1 MVPNEMALSRVLGMD
16 ALCSGFERQLSRGL
30 APTLI
35 DRAGFCAVGW
45 ASLLGAGAGG
55 LSRFASGASSMQR
68 GGLAFSLSGSH
79 SRCGATSVIPRHIAC
94 RSSGTDCLAS
104 SLSSSLW
111 LELHRI
117 EL

>member
-1 MVPNEMALSRVLGMD
+1 MVPNKMALLRVLGMD
-16 ALCSGFERQLSRGL
+16 ALCSGFERRLSQGL
-30 APTLI
+30 APMLI
-35 DRAGFCAVGW
+35 DRAAFHAVAW
-45 ASLLGAGAGG
+45 ASLLGADGG
-55 LSRFASGASSMQR
+55 GRSRFASGASSTQR

-79 SRCGATSVIPRHIAC
+79 SRCSATSEIPRHIAC